1 MTPGEKRGEETMSQI
16 SGSGAPQMKLTLK
29 REVTPIRKSPPT
41 VGEGRKETAIP
52 TAHLVGGA
60 KVKPPHLTQAKLVPT
75 STHKV
80 SKSPPA
86 LTQTHL
92 KTKILPAIPKLK
104 SDVLSG
110 GSMVKSLSSEVLLKS
125 LQLQLEQ
132 NQRLEEKKHPSH
144 VSQAKLPP
152 PLIKLLSKAQ
162 SKPVAQVSSTNSVT
176 AKASALSTVPS
187 SSKPVL
193 AGSSSS
199 KPVLAGSS
207 SSKPV
212 LAGSSSSKPVLAG
225 SSSSKPVLAGSSS
238 SKLVLAGSSASSKP
252 TFMGTKPKPA
262 FISKPIPRLK
272 DSTSPRDE
280 MLPPKAKR
288 IKTAQLPMSRVK
300 TIMKT
305 NIQSSQ
311 PAPQLSQE
319 SVLVVTKAA
328 VRV

>member
-225 SSSSKPVLAGSSS
+225 SSSSK
-238 SKLVLAGSSASSKP
+238 LVLAGSSASSKP